1 VFDEILNGADLYFLI
16 AVRVLALIEVA
27 PLLSSD
33 TIPQIAKLALAGCT
47 AAVVYPWVKEAG
59 YPIPNTI
66 GPYLVLLIGEAL
78 VGIVMGFFLVAVQA
92 AFVTAGQFFSL
103 QMGFGASE
111 VYDPMAQ
118 VEIPLMGQYLNLVG
132 MLVFLEVGGFRNLFL
147 IGVKGSFESMK
158 AVDLVL
164 HRERYF
170 EYILGATA
178 LLFKNAMTLSL
189 PILGTLLVVSVT
201 MGLLS
206 KAAPQMNLLTEGF
219 PLNIMIAFLLIYGTL
234 PYMVEAFARLIDAG
248 FVDLA
253 KMIGGAG

>member
-1 VFDEILNGADLYFLI
+1 VFNGIVEGADLYFLI

-33 TIPQIAKLALAGCT
+33 AIPQVAKLALAGFT
-47 AAVVYPWVKEAG
+47 AAVVYPWVRESG
-59 YPIPNTI
+59 YPIPDSL
-66 GPYLVLLIGEAL
+66 GPYLALLVGEAL

-92 AFVTAGQFFSL
+92 AFVTAGQFFSV
-103 QMGFGASE
+103 QMGLSASE

-118 VEIPLMGQYLNLVG
+118 VEIPLMGQYLNLVA
-132 MLVFLEVGGFRNLFL
+132 MIVFLEMGGFRDLFL
-147 IGVKGSFESMK
+147 IGVRGSFQSMK

-164 HRERYF
+164 HREGYF
-170 EYILGATA
+170 QYILGATS
-178 LLFKNAMTLSL
+178 LLFKNALTLAL
-189 PILGTLLVVSVT
+189 PILGTLLVISVT

-219 PLNIMIAFLLIYGTL
+219 PLSMGIAYLVLYGSL
-234 PYMVEAFARLIDAG
+234 PYLMEAFGRLIDAG

-253 KMIGGAG
+253 KMIGGGG

>member
-1 VFDEILNGADLYFLI
+1 MFNGIVEGADLYFLI

-33 TIPQIAKLALAGCT
+33 AIPQVAKLALAGFT
-47 AAVVYPWVKEAG
+47 AAIVYPWVRESG
-59 YPIPNTI
+59 YPIPDSI
-66 GPYLVLLIGEAL
+66 GPYLALLVGEAL

-92 AFVTAGQFFSL
+92 AFVTAGQFFSV
-103 QMGFGASE
+103 QMGLSASE

-118 VEIPLMGQYLNLVG
+118 VEIPLMGQFLNLVA
-132 MLVFLEVGGFRNLFL
+132 MIVFLEMGGFRDLFL
-147 IGVKGSFESMK
+147 IGVRGSFQSMK

-164 HRERYF
+164 HREGYF
-170 EYILGATA
+170 QYILGATS
-178 LLFKNAMTLSL
+178 LLFKNALTLAL
-189 PILGTLLVVSVT
+189 PILGTLLVISVT

-219 PLNIMIAFLLIYGTL
+219 PLSMGIAYLVLYGSL
-234 PYMVEAFARLIDAG
+234 PYLMEAFGRLIDAG

-253 KMIGGAG
+253 KMIGGGG

>member
-1 VFDEILNGADLYFLI
+1 MFNGIVEGADLYFLI

-33 TIPQIAKLALAGCT
+33 AIPQVAKLALAGFT
-47 AAVVYPWVKEAG
+47 AAVVYPWVRESG
-59 YPIPNTI
+59 YPIPDSL
-66 GPYLVLLIGEAL
+66 GPYLALLVGEAL

-92 AFVTAGQFFSL
+92 AFVTAGQFFSV
-103 QMGFGASE
+103 QMGLSASE

-118 VEIPLMGQYLNLVG
+118 VEIPLMGQYLNLVA
-132 MLVFLEVGGFRNLFL
+132 MIVFLEMGGFRDLFL
-147 IGVKGSFESMK
+147 IGVRGSFQSMK

-164 HRERYF
+164 HREGYF
-170 EYILGATA
+170 QYILGATS
-178 LLFKNAMTLSL
+178 LLFKNALTLAL
-189 PILGTLLVVSVT
+189 PILGTLLVISVT

-219 PLNIMIAFLLIYGTL
+219 PLSMGIAYLVLYGSL
-234 PYMVEAFARLIDAG
+234 PYLMEAFGRLIDAG

-253 KMIGGAG
+253 KMIGGGG

>member
-1 VFDEILNGADLYFLI
+1 MFNGIVEGADLYFLI

-33 TIPQIAKLALAGCT
+33 AIPQVAKLALAGFT
-47 AAVVYPWVKEAG
+47 AAVVYPWVRESG
-59 YPIPNTI
+59 YPTPDSL
-66 GPYLVLLIGEAL
+66 GPYLALLVGEAL

-92 AFVTAGQFFSL
+92 AFVTAGQFFSV
-103 QMGFGASE
+103 QMGLSASE

-118 VEIPLMGQYLNLVG
+118 VEIPLMGQYLNLVA
-132 MLVFLEVGGFRNLFL
+132 MIVFLEMGGFRDLFL
-147 IGVKGSFESMK
+147 IGVRGSFQSMK

-164 HRERYF
+164 HREGYF
-170 EYILGATA
+170 QYILGATS
-178 LLFKNAMTLSL
+178 LLFKNALTLAL
-189 PILGTLLVVSVT
+189 PILGTLLVISVT

-219 PLNIMIAFLLIYGTL
+219 PLSMGIAYLVLYGSL
-234 PYMVEAFARLIDAG
+234 PYLMEAFGRLIDAG

-253 KMIGGAG
+253 KMIGGGG